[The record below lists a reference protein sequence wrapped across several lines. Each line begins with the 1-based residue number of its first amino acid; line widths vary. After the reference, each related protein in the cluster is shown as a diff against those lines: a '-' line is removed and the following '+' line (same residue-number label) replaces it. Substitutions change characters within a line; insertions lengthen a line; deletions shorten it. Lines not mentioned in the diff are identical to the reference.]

1 MIQGYAKA
9 YEIPEPQLPN
19 FAGEFRPVA
28 EAQVRRELVLEAVI
42 DGNNLKA
49 SESELDERIATM
61 ASARQVPAGQLYATL
76 QKANR
81 LGELQRALTEEKT
94 FKFLLE
100 QSTVEEVS
108 A

>member
-1 MIQGYAKA
+1 
-9 YEIPEPQLPN
+9 
-19 FAGEFRPVA
+19 
-28 EAQVRRELVLEAVI
+28 
-42 DGNNLKA
+42 
-49 SESELDERIATM
+49 M

-76 QKANR
+76 QKTNR

-100 QSTVEEVS
+100 QYTVEEGN